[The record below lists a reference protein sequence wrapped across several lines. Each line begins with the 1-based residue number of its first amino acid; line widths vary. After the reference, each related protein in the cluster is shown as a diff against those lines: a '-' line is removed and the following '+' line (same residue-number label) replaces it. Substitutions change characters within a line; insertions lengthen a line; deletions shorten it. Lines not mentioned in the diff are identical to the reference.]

1 MLNQK
6 WINQYKSTN
15 QSFEIN
21 QSTNQS
27 FALEINKSIE
37 KWTKTILSNKH
48 RIEQL
53 KQKKSILS
61 IQDHVNQ
68 MSEVNDTIEH
78 ILKKNTLNI
87 TDTLETN
94 KSIKESAKKIVSDKH
109 TLDQMNP
116 EIFLCVQDYV
126 NRILK
131 ETGQIEQIPKNTPDA
146 TNALETDT
154 SFKEFTLEQ
163 VKQIIEETKQIEQIL
178 HALLN
183 TLVLLHH
190 NATQFVRKNRQPN
203 NSTTDTPPSTQQ
215 Q

>member
-27 FALEINKSIE
+27 FTLEINKSIE
-37 KWTKTILSNKH
+37 KWIKTILPNKH
-48 RIEQL
+48 KIEQL

-68 MSEVNDTIEH
+68 MSEVNETIEQ
-78 ILKKNTLNI
+78 ILKRNTLNI

-116 EIFLCVQDYV
+116 KIFLCVQDYV

-131 ETGQIEQIPKNTPDA
+131 ETGQIEQILKNTPDT

-154 SFKEFTLEQ
+154 SFKEYTLEQ
-163 VKQIIEETKQIEQIL
+163 VKQLIEKTKQIEQQIE
-178 HALLN
+178 
-183 TLVLLHH
+183 
-190 NATQFVRKNRQPN
+190 N
-203 NSTTDTPPSTQQ
+203 NESIKMPQNYLP
-215 Q
+215 

>member
-1 MLNQK
+1 MLNK
-6 WINQYKSTN
+6 TN
-15 QSFEIN
+15 
-21 QSTNQS
+21 T
-27 FALEINKSIE
+27 LEINKSIE
-37 KWTKTILSNKH
+37 KWIKTILSNKH

-53 KQKKSILS
+53 KRKKSILS

-87 TDTLETN
+87 TNTLETN
-94 KSIKESAKKIVSDKH
+94 KSTKESAKKILSDKH

-116 EIFLCVQDYV
+116 KIFLCVQDYV

-131 ETGQIEQIPKNTPDA
+131 ETGQIEQILKNTPDT

-178 HALLN
+178 N
-183 TLVLLHH
+183 
-190 NATQFVRKNRQPN
+190 KEN
-203 NSTTDTPPSTQQ
+203 NESIKIPQNYLP
-215 Q
+215 

>member
-27 FALEINKSIE
+27 FTLEINKSIE
-37 KWTKTILSNKH
+37 KWIKTILSNK
-48 RIEQL
+48 RKIEQL

-87 TDTLETN
+87 TNTLETN
-94 KSIKESAKKIVSDKH
+94 KSTKESAKK
-109 TLDQMNP
+109 N
-116 EIFLCVQDYV
+116 
-126 NRILK
+126 
-131 ETGQIEQIPKNTPDA
+131 
-146 TNALETDT
+146 
-154 SFKEFTLEQ
+154 SF
-163 VKQIIEETKQIEQIL
+163 
-178 HALLN
+178 
-183 TLVLLHH
+183 
-190 NATQFVRKNRQPN
+190 
-203 NSTTDTPPSTQQ
+203 
-215 Q
+215 